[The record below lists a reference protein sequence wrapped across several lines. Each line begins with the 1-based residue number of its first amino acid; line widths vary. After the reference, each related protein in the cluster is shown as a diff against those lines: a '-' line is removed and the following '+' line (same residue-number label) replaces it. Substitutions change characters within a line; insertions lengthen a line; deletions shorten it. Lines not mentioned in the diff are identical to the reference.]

1 MRQSI
6 SRDIYIYQP
15 TLSTIF
21 NFISHLRWRKPKY
34 MIVWAGNYP
43 SIYIGN
49 RLYYW
54 NYIINNFFNDTFQF
68 LKQQVEFV
76 NESNVTDLE
85 GVEAG
90 QNNSRMRRIKQ
101 PDQQVNRPSIVE
113 PTGRFPIEI
122 KTKIR
127 YHIISFIIILQQKNK
142 VRCNMIPRECII
154 GVPLEILMIV

>member
-1 MRQSI
+1 M
-6 SRDIYIYQP
+6 
-15 TLSTIF
+15 
-21 NFISHLRWRKPKY
+21 
-34 MIVWAGNYP
+34 
-43 SIYIGN
+43 
-49 RLYYW
+49 
-54 NYIINNFFNDTFQF
+54 
-68 LKQQVEFV
+68 EFV

>member
-1 MRQSI
+1 M
-6 SRDIYIYQP
+6 
-15 TLSTIF
+15 
-21 NFISHLRWRKPKY
+21 
-34 MIVWAGNYP
+34 
-43 SIYIGN
+43 
-49 RLYYW
+49 
-54 NYIINNFFNDTFQF
+54 
-68 LKQQVEFV
+68 EFV

-127 YHIISFIIILQQKNK
+127 YHIISFYQNFTL
-142 VRCNMIPRECII
+142 
-154 GVPLEILMIV
+154 